1 MLCKER
7 GTPLIRALLLTFSHV
22 GIYFAHSTVL
32 LTAVEICKETRV
44 FQSLICWPITDYQF
58 WIRKLLC
65 RTLKN
70 WALQVHAAKDNSIL
84 GDAKSAATP
93 VSHNAPDPLKRDN
106 VCHNCRTKLI
116 QTPLFYQS

>member
-44 FQSLICWPITDYQF
+44 FP
-58 WIRKLLC
+58 KLNLLANH
-65 RTLKN
+65 RLPVLDKKIIMPH
-70 WALQVHAAKDNSIL
+70 VEKL
-84 GDAKSAATP
+84 GAKST
-93 VSHNAPDPLKRDN
+93 
-106 VCHNCRTKLI
+106 CRER
-116 QTPLFYQS
+116 Q